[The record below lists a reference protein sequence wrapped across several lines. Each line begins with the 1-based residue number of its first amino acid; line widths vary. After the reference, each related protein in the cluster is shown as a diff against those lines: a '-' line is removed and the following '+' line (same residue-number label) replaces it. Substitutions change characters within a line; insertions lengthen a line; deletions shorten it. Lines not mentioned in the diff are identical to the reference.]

1 MSRSIRTL
9 DIGSSVSSY
18 FAPATIT
25 SGIDCIQISGQV
37 GMDSEGKVPTDYE
50 SQINLA
56 LLNLHKVITAAG
68 ASIQDIAKLNLYIVN
83 YNPAH
88 RSHVRHLQR
97 FLGQH
102 RPAITLVPVVQL
114 AAPSW
119 LFEVDAVVA
128 KASSLRT
135 SLSTPLKKYDVVVLG
150 AGLAGL
156 TVAETIVR
164 SGHSCLVL
172 EARDRVGGR
181 TWSARLPGG
190 GGIVD
195 LGAAWIN
202 DTNQSRAYQLALR
215 SGAELIEQNTEGNC
229 LLQDANG
236 DKITFPYGELPFDA
250 ETQTHLAEIRDMVE
264 ADCQKIDPA
273 RPKDSLLD
281 SMTFLAYLQSRN
293 SSDKAIATASVWT
306 RAMLGQEPQDISA
319 LYFLH
324 YCRSGGG
331 LLQMRSDRK
340 HGGQY
345 LRVRQGT
352 QIFSETVLKS
362 LPPGTV
368 QLSAPVT
375 AIHQVQKDHVV
386 VQSAKGTFAARKV
399 VCAIPTTVLKSIDIQ
414 PPLPPRKQLLTNS
427 LRYGYYTKVMMVFKS
442 AWWVEKG
449 YCGLVQSFKEPVSI
463 FRDTSIPVD
472 GKWVLT
478 CFLAGDAGRL
488 WSQLPAEARVEA
500 ILTQLSD
507 IYADPARVRGE
518 YIESLGHE
526 WINEQYSGYGCPC
539 PSLAPGVL
547 SVVGD
552 AIREPFR
559 DMHFVG
565 TETAEEWKGYMEGA
579 IRSGE
584 RGAQE
589 AIKGLHS
596 TVSHL

>member
-1 MSRSIRTL
+1 MYRQITSRRSISRF
-9 DIGSSVSSY
+9 S
-18 FAPATIT
+18 
-25 SGIDCIQISGQV
+25 IS
-37 GMDSEGKVPTDYE
+37 T
-50 SQINLA
+50 
-56 LLNLHKVITAAG
+56 VITAAG
-68 ASIQDIAKLNLYIVN
+68 ASIQDIAKLNLYIVD
-83 YNPAH
+83 YDPAH

-102 RPAITLVPVVQL
+102 RPAITLVPIVQL
-114 AAPSW
+114 AAPNW

-128 KASSLRT
+128 KPGPSLPI
-135 SLSTPLKKYDVVVLG
+135 SLPDPLRKYDVIIIG

-156 TVAETIVR
+156 TAAETVVR

-172 EARDRVGGR
+172 EAQDRVGGR
-181 TWSARLPGG
+181 TWSAKLPG

-236 DKITFPYGELPFDA
+236 DRITFPYGELPFDA
-250 ETQTHLAEIRDMVE
+250 ETQIHLAEIRDMVE

-293 SSDKAIATASVWT
+293 ASDKAVATAS
-306 RAMLGQEPQDISA
+306 
-319 LYFLH
+319 
-324 YCRSGGG
+324 SGGG

-352 QIFSETVLKS
+352 QIFSETIMKS
-362 LPPGTV
+362 LLPDTV

-375 AIHQVQKDHVV
+375 AMHQFQKDHVV
-386 VQSAKGTFAARKV
+386 VQCAKGAFAARKV
-399 VCAIPTTVLKSIDIQ
+399 ISATPTTVLKSIDIQ
-414 PPLPPRKQLLTNS
+414 PPLPPQKQLLVNS

-449 YCGLVQSFKEPVSI
+449 YCGLVQSFNGPVSI

-478 CFLAGDAGRL
+478 CFLAGDTGRL
-488 WSQLPAEARVEA
+488 WSQLSEEARIEA
-500 ILTQLSD
+500 ILAQLSD
-507 IYADPARVRGE
+507 IYADTVRVRGE
-518 YIESLGHE
+518 YVESLGHE

-559 DMHFVG
+559 DVHFVG

-589 AIKGLHS
+589 AIKGLQS
-596 TVSHL
+596 SVAHL